1 MPISDFHKARSNSII
16 FCFTSTFSEME
27 HHNSA
32 HQSGNSQKEEANN
45 LASSSTLYEVTKM
58 KYQDL
63 LIKIFSDSSLENNPR
78 HFFFEPLV
86 LLDPKSIVDKS
97 PKSLK
102 QAFIQF
108 TIQMWNEELR
118 IKVLERLRSLKSLQ
132 DVLIEEDGVCVL
144 PFEEVLLVCKSGA
157 IPESTRLTNEPTS
170 YLRSKEKLDFYLLCD
185 EPSLVNA
192 LAEDFRQNPEFTV
205 SSWQLKLECRGLS
218 SNSTLIK
225 KPPTFSFNVSILP
238 NEVTCK
244 SSSSEISA
252 AFSFINLSFLFIY
265 LTIRFDKFDIGRAST
280 FTHARNNPRYSGC
293 GPAT

>member
-1 MPISDFHKARSNSII
+1 
-16 FCFTSTFSEME
+16 ME

-32 HQSGNSQKEEANN
+32 HQSCSSQKEDQDN
-45 LASSSTLYEVTKM
+45 LATSSPLFEVTKVR
-58 KYQDL
+58 YQDL
-63 LIKIFSDSSLENNPR
+63 LIKIFSNSSLDNNPR

-97 PKSLK
+97 PKTFK

-108 TIQMWNEELR
+108 TIQMWNDELR

-132 DVLIEEDGVCVL
+132 DVPIEEDDVCVL
-144 PFEEVLLVCKSGA
+144 PFEEVLLVCKAGA

-225 KPPTFSFNVSILP
+225 KRPTFSFNVSILSY
-238 NEVTCK
+238 EVTKLSK
-244 SSSSEISA
+244 SSSSEILA
-252 AFSFINLSFLFIY
+252 PFSFINLCFLFIVH
-265 LTIRFDKFDIGRAST
+265 LVVIQRFSSKLCDHLDG
-280 FTHARNNPRYSGC
+280 
-293 GPAT
+293 

>member
-1 MPISDFHKARSNSII
+1 
-16 FCFTSTFSEME
+16 ME

-32 HQSGNSQKEEANN
+32 HQSGSSQKEDRDN
-45 LASSSTLYEVTKM
+45 LATSSPLFEVTKVR
-58 KYQDL
+58 YQDL
-63 LIKIFSDSSLENNPR
+63 LIKIFSHSSLDNNPR

-97 PKSLK
+97 PKTFK

-108 TIQMWNEELR
+108 TIRMWNDKLR

-132 DVLIEEDGVCVL
+132 DVPIEEDDVCVL

-225 KPPTFSFNVSILP
+225 KRPTFSFNVSILP

-244 SSSSEISA
+244 SSSFEILA
-252 AFSFINLSFLFIY
+252 AFSFINLSFYLFIK
-265 LTIRFDKFDIGRAST
+265 TIRFDKFDIGRAST
-280 FTHARNNPRYSGC
+280 FTQTRNNPRYSGC